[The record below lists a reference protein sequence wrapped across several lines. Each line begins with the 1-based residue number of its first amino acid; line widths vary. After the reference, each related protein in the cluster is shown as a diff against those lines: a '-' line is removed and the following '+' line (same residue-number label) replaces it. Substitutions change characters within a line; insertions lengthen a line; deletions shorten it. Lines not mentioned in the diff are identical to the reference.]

1 MEKYCLHKKYLVF
14 CFLICFIFIFSCQE
28 KLPTVIVENINKL
41 PETVDFNF
49 HVKPIL
55 SDKCF
60 ACHGPDS
67 KKRKA
72 NLRLDIDKR
81 AISKTNEETLT
92 IKDIKS
98 SLIDRLTSDDP
109 AMKMPPPDFHLSLD
123 NKEIATIIKWIG
135 QGAEYHPHWSFSTP
149 VVKQLTSEDKSQ
161 WSGNGIDYFIKKKLE
176 KIGVNPAIKASPQTL
191 IRRLSFSLK
200 GLPPSLIEVDKFIN
214 SPSSGAYKS
223 LIDKYLNSPRYGELM
238 ANIWMDV
245 ARYADSDGYLDDK
258 HRDFSPWRDWVIKAF
273 NDNMT
278 YDKFVTHQLAGDLIK
293 DADQESIKATAFN
306 RLHKKNSEAGII
318 FEEYRSEYVAD
329 RTITFGSAFLGMTL
343 ECARCHDHKYDPIS
357 QKNFYELA
365 SFFNNTF
372 EIGSAVYGPGQ
383 SPGPSLLLTSKK
395 EQEVIKYIE
404 EELESKQKE
413 IKVEKKSPNKL
424 FESWWSEPKKA
435 ISEIIKHTENG
446 LVAYYPFDN
455 FYPQANG
462 KNFKSTAGLKGLKPA
477 SIKEPQVK
485 KGWKNQG
492 LFVNEFTEMALP
504 KNVGRFDQT
513 DPFSLSFSMFP
524 DGQYEDAMVFGHCEQ
539 IRIGLKGYSL
549 FLNKNKLKFII
560 ARSWPQNA
568 IEIETESTIPSGKW
582 TSITI
587 TYDGKGLASG
597 LNLFVNGEKA
607 PVKRSGDQ
615 LYKSILFNPNIHTYG
630 FDGFRIGPQHKF
642 KTYLKGGFDE
652 LKIYSKVLTEIE
664 IAYLNDETFFDRL
677 KKEKVY
683 VNFKP
688 LFRDFFVEN
697 LDNKIIKLENDFNRL
712 RKNLTK
718 VIDPVPELMVMGD
731 RSEARPTHVL
741 NRGVYSEPREEV
753 FPNTPEAIL
762 NFDSKLP
769 KNRLGL
775 AQWLFDKKNPLTAR
789 VFVNRIWQMHFG
801 KGLTST
807 TDDLGSQGALPNYPE
822 LLDWLSVQF
831 INSGWNIKQLHK
843 LILLSETY
851 QQSSKNSD
859 RIMAQDPENNL
870 LARGPYFRMSAEMI
884 RDNALSISGLLVDK
898 VGGKSVYPYQ
908 PDGLWDLSDKVWKY
922 QYKHDKGEGLYR
934 RSLYTFWKRSS
945 PPPSMLI
952 FDTPNRDACSVKRT
966 LTSTPLQALVLL
978 NDPQYIEVARVLA
991 ENILI
996 QKSNN
1001 IQTAL
1006 EIAFRKVIG
1015 RKPLTSELKSIT
1027 NFYKDELTRFRLKPN
1042 NTLAYLKIGEK
1053 PLNKKINPYRTA
1065 AMAKVIS
1072 GLLNTSE
1079 AIMIR

>member
-1 MEKYCLHKKYLVF
+1 MERYCLHKKSLIF
-14 CFLICFIFIFSCQE
+14 CLLICNIFIFSCQE
-28 KLPTVIVENINKL
+28 KLPIEIIENINKL
-41 PETVDFNF
+41 PEKVDFNF

-72 NLRLDIDKR
+72 NLRLDIDKGS
-81 AISKTNEETLT
+81 ISKTNGKILTL
-92 IKDIKS
+92 KDIKS
-98 SLIDRLTSDDP
+98 SLINRLTSKDP
-109 AMKMPPPDFHLSLD
+109 RIKMPPPEFHLSLD
-123 NKEIATIIKWIG
+123 NKEIATIIKWIR
-135 QGAEYHPHWSFSTP
+135 QGGKYHPHWSFSP
-149 VVKQLTSEDKSQ
+149 PIVEQSPPEDKSQ

-176 KIGVNPAIKASPQTL
+176 KIGINPALKASPETL
-191 IRRLSFSLK
+191 IRRLSFTLK
-200 GLPPSLIEVDKFIN
+200 GLPPSLIEIDQFIN
-214 SPSSGAYKS
+214 SPTSIAYES

-278 YDKFVTHQLAGDLIK
+278 YEKFVTHQLAGDLIK
-293 DADQESIKATAFN
+293 NADQESIKATAFN

-357 QKNFYELA
+357 QKNFYELS

-383 SPGPSLLLTSKK
+383 SPGPSLLLTSEK

-404 EELESKQKE
+404 EELELKQKE
-413 IKVEKKSPNKL
+413 IRVEKKSINKL
-424 FESWWSEPKKA
+424 FESWWSEPQRA
-435 ISEIIKHTENG
+435 ISEIIKHAENA
-446 LVAYYPFDN
+446 LIAYYPFDN
-455 FYPQANG
+455 FYPLANG
-462 KNFKSTAGLKGLKPA
+462 KKFHSEAGLSGLKPA
-477 SIKEPQVK
+477 SIKEPLIK
-485 KGWKNQG
+485 KGSKNQG
-492 LFVNEFTEMALP
+492 LFVSEFTEMTLP
-504 KNVGRFDQT
+504 KNVGKFDQT
-513 DPFSLSFSMFP
+513 DPFSLSFSIFP
-524 DGQYEDAMVFGHCEQ
+524 DGKYKDAMIFGHCEQ

-549 FLNKNKLKFII
+549 FLNENKLKFII

-568 IEIETESTIPSGKW
+568 IEIETKSTIPFGKW
-582 TSITI
+582 TSVTI

-607 PVKRSGDQ
+607 SVKRSGDQ
-615 LYKSILFNPNIHTYG
+615 LYKSILFNPDIHTYG

-652 LKIYSKVLTEIE
+652 LKIYSKALTAIE
-664 IAYLNDETFFDRL
+664 IAYLNDKTFFDLL

-688 LFRDFFVEN
+688 LFRDFFLEN
-697 LDNKIIKLENDFNRL
+697 LDNKIVNLENDFNRL
-712 RKNLTK
+712 RKKLTN
-718 VIDPVPELMVMGD
+718 VLDPIPELMVMGD
-731 RSEARPTHVL
+731 RSEKRSTHIL
-741 NRGVYSEPREEV
+741 NRGVYSDPGEEV
-753 FPNTPEAIL
+753 FHNTPKAIL

-801 KGLTST
+801 RGLTST
-807 TDDLGSQGALPNYPE
+807 TDDLGSQGSLPHYPE
-822 LLDWLSVQF
+822 LLDWLSIQF
-831 INSGWNIKQLHK
+831 IQSDWNIKQLHK

-859 RIMAQDPENNL
+859 HIMAQDPENNL

-898 VGGKSVYPYQ
+898 IGGKSVYPYQ
-908 PDGLWDLSDKVWKY
+908 PEGLWDLSDKVWKY
-922 QYKHDKGEGLYR
+922 KYKHDKGEGLYR

-952 FDTPNRDACSVKRT
+952 FDTPNRDVCSVKRT

-978 NDPQYIEVARVLA
+978 NDPQFIEAARVLA
-991 ENILI
+991 EKILI
-996 QKSNN
+996 QNNN
-1001 IQTAL
+1001 IQSAL
-1006 EIAFRKVIG
+1006 EIAFRKIIG

-1027 NFYKDELTRFRLKPN
+1027 NFYDDELTRFQLKPK
-1042 NTLAYLKIGEK
+1042 NTMAYLNVGEK
-1053 PLNKKINPYRTA
+1053 PLNTKNNVFRTA

-1079 AIMIR
+1079 AIIIR